1 MLFNKKVHDDVVADA
16 VKPQPVMP
24 DPAIA
29 AAAAA
34 KARRPEG
41 AATRSVIDP
50 WLHITGNLEGEAELQ
65 IEGHIRGDIRC
76 TKLIISKA
84 ATVDGNVT
92 ADEIIIRGTV
102 TGIVRG
108 NRVVLQEGACVRNEI
123 NYKRLCIEE
132 DATFEGT
139 IRLRDDAID
148 ALRAVAGEMKA
159 AKKAKAKAE
168 EAKPAGEGLQVAAPV
183 ENGAAVEHIAQIQVE
198 APAGADSDPA
208 ALAMSPLASSE
219 VKRIRN
225 QLRDR
230 RAV

>member
-1 MLFNKKVHDDVVADA
+1 MLFNKKVYDDVVADA

-24 DPAIA
+24 DPAIV
-29 AAAAA
+29 AA

-76 TKLIISKA
+76 TKLIINKA

-123 NYKRLCIEE
+123 HYKRLCIEE
-132 DATFEGT
+132 DAIFEGT
-139 IRLRDDAID
+139 IRLRDDDAID
-148 ALRAVAGEMKA
+148 ALRAVAGEMKSP
-159 AKKAKAKAE
+159 KKAKAKAE
-168 EAKPAGEGLQVAAPV
+168 EPKPAGEDLRAAARV
-183 ENGAAVEHIAQIQVE
+183 ENGAAVEHLAPIQVE
-198 APAGADSDPA
+198 ALAGAESDPA
-208 ALAMSPLASSE
+208 ALVMSPLASSE
-219 VKRIRN
+219 VKGIRS
-225 QLRDR
+225 QSRDR
-230 RAV
+230 RVV

>member
-1 MLFNKKVHDDVVADA
+1 MLFNKKVHDDVVVDA

-24 DPAIA
+24 DPAI

-50 WLHITGNLEGEAELQ
+50 WLRITGNLEGEAELQ

-132 DATFEGT
+132 DAVFEGT

-148 ALRAVAGEMKA
+148 ALRAVAGEMKSP
-159 AKKAKAKAE
+159 KKAKAKADE
-168 EAKPAGEGLQVAAPV
+168 PKPAAEDAQVPALF
-183 ENGAAVEHIAQIQVE
+183 ENGSAVEHAAQLQVE
-198 APAGADSDPA
+198 AFAGAESDPA
-208 ALAMSPLASSE
+208 AMTMSPLAGSE